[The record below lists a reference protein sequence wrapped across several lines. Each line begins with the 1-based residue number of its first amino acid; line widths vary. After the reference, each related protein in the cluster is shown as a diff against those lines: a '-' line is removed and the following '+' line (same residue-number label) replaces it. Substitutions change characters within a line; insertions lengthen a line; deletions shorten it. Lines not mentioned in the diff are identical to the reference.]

1 MVNSLIYCNF
11 HRDFKGL
18 VLSDRNILTAV
29 MVLLKELRSRV
40 TNKYYFC
47 GGSVV
52 KNPPAKAEDAGSIPG
67 LGRSPGEG
75 NDNPLQYCCLENS
88 MDRDA

>member
-1 MVNSLIYCNF
+1 M
-11 HRDFKGL
+11 
-18 VLSDRNILTAV
+18 LSDRNILTAV

-67 LGRSPGEG
+67 LGRCPGGGNGSP
-75 NDNPLQYCCLENS
+75 LRYSCLGS
-88 MDRDA
+88 LMDRGAWQATGVAKGQTRLSN